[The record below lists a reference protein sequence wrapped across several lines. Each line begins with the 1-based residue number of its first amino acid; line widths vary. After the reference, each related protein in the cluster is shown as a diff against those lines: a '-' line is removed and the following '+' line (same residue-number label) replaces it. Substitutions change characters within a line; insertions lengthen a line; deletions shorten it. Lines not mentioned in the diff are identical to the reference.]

1 MDGRDAAMLS
11 KWHEE
16 VEGMYEQMVEWRRYL
31 HENPE
36 LSFQE
41 VNTSKMIGDILEGF
55 GIEVRRNV
63 GGNGVVGKIYGAKPG
78 KTIALRAD
86 FDALPIQDEKDVEF
100 KSKVPG
106 VMHACGHDGHTA
118 TLLAVAKVLNDNKD
132 SLAGNVVLLHQHAE
146 ELPPGGAIA
155 MIEDGCLEGVDVVF
169 GAHLASGSKLG
180 DVLYRVG
187 PTSAASDTFELK
199 IQGKGGHG
207 ASPHQTV
214 DAIAIGAQ
222 IANQWKHIVS
232 RRVNPQKPAVIS
244 IGSFHAGNAGNVI
257 ADTAELTGTVRT
269 FDEDVRDLIEKEME
283 ELVKGICTAFH
294 ATYEFDYTRGY
305 PSTVNT
311 EEETNI
317 LVKTVNETLP
327 NNHLVEIIK
336 PGMGGEDFAYY
347 LQNKPGSFFS
357 VGARN
362 EEIGAVYPHHH
373 PMFTFDERAM
383 LDTAKIFLS
392 LVDYYTTMATEEVL
406 VESTTI

>member
-1 MDGRDAAMLS
+1 MLS
-11 KWHEE
+11 KWYEE
-16 VEGMYEQMVEWRRYL
+16 IEAMYDSMVEWRRHL

-41 VNTSKMIGDILEGF
+41 VNTSKMIGDLLESF
-55 GIEVRRNV
+55 GIEVKRNV
-63 GGNGVVGKIYGAKPG
+63 GGNGVVGKIYGSKPG

-86 FDALPIQDEKDVEF
+86 FDALPIQDEKEVPF
-100 KSKVPG
+100 KSKIDG

-118 TLLAVAKVLNDNKD
+118 TLLAVAKVLNNNKEH
-132 SLAGNVVLLHQHAE
+132 LAGNIVLLHQHAE

-155 MIEDGCLEGVDVVF
+155 MIEDGCLDGVDVVF
-169 GAHLASGSKLG
+169 GAHLASGNALG
-180 DVLYRVG
+180 EVLYGVG

-207 ASPHQTV
+207 ASPHQTI
-214 DAIAIGAQ
+214 DSIAIGAQ
-222 IANQWKHIVS
+222 IANQLKHIVS

-257 ADTAELTGTVRT
+257 ADTAELAGTVRT
-269 FDEDVRDLIEKEME
+269 FDEDVRDLIEKEMD
-283 ELVKGICTAFH
+283 ELISGVCKVFH
-294 ATYEFDYTRGY
+294 ATYEFNYTRGY

-311 EEETNI
+311 KEENEI
-317 LVKTVNETLP
+317 LVECVKANLP
-327 NNHLVEIIK
+327 EQKLVEIIK

-347 LQNKPGSFFS
+347 LQHRPGTFFS

-392 LVDYYTTMATEEVL
+392 LIDFYINPEKAGAL
-406 VESTTI
+406 VESSTI

>member
-1 MDGRDAAMLS
+1 MIN
-11 KWHEE
+11 K
-16 VEGMYEQMVEWRRYL
+16 MYEQVEAMFDQMVEWRRYL

-41 VNTSKMIGDILEGF
+41 FNTSKMIGDILEGY

-63 GGNGVVGKIYGAKPG
+63 GGNGVVGKIYGSKPG

-86 FDALPIQDEKDVEF
+86 FDALPIQDEKEVAF

-118 TLLAVAKVLNDNKD
+118 TLLAVAKVLHDNRD
-132 SLAGNVVLLHQHAE
+132 SFAGTIVLLHQHAE

-155 MIEDGCLEGVDVVF
+155 MIEDGCLDGVDVVY
-169 GAHLASGSKLG
+169 GAHLASRSPLG
-180 DVLYRVG
+180 EILYGVG
-187 PTSAASDTFELK
+187 PASAASDSFELK

-207 ASPHQTV
+207 ASPHQTI
-214 DAIAIGAQ
+214 DAVAIGSQ
-222 IANQWKHIVS
+222 IANQLKHIVS
-232 RRVNPQKPAVIS
+232 RRIDPQKPAVLS

-269 FDEDVRDLIEKEME
+269 LDEDVREIMVKEME
-283 ELVKGICTAFH
+283 ELISGVCKAFH
-294 ATYEFDYTRGY
+294 ATYTFRYTKGY

-311 EEETNI
+311 EKETTI
-317 LVKTVNETLP
+317 LIEAIKDTLP
-327 NNHLVEIIK
+327 EAKLVEILK

-347 LQNKPGSFFS
+347 LQHKPGSFFS

-373 PMFTFDERAM
+373 PKFTFDEKAM
-383 LDTAKIFLS
+383 LYTAKVFLS
-392 LVDYYTTMATEEVL
+392 LIYQYTNSKVEEGL
-406 VESTTI
+406 VESTL